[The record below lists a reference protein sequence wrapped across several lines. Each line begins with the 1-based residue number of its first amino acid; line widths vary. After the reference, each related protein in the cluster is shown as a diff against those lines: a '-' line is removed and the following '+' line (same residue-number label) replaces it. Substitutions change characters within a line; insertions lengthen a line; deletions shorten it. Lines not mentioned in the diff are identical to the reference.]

1 MVISHWE
8 MLLRVATGT
17 ALAGAIGFERDRHK
31 RPVGL
36 RTHMIVGL
44 AAATFMV
51 VSCQLAYFQ
60 HYAEGDHMDVDGS
73 RIAAS
78 VVSGI
83 SFLAGGAIIRSG
95 ASIQGLTTGAGLW
108 LVTAIGLCT
117 GAGMF
122 VEGVL
127 VTLLGLLVLTVL
139 RRFEDKR
146 DDLVTKRVSMTLA
159 EGSDATSAIMSAIR
173 DLGVTIR
180 DVEYD
185 RRLDEK
191 RRTELTFDLAIPS
204 AISPG
209 RIIETIERFEDV
221 RRLKVEAAG

>member
-1 MVISHWE
+1 MVVSHWE
-8 MLLRVATGT
+8 MLLRISTGT

-51 VSCQLAYFQ
+51 VSSQLAYFQ
-60 HYAEGDHMDVDGS
+60 QYREGEPVEVDGS

-78 VVSGI
+78 VVTGI

-122 VEGVL
+122 TEGVI

-159 EGSDATSAIMSAIR
+159 EGSDATSSILTALR
-173 DLGVTIR
+173 ELGVTIR
-180 DVEYD
+180 DVEYE
-185 RRLDEK
+185 RRLDDK
-191 RRTELTFDLAIPS
+191 RRTELTFDLAIP
-204 AISPG
+204 AQISPAT
-209 RIIETIERFEDV
+209 IIETIERFGDV
-221 RRLKVEAAG
+221 RRLRVETAS

>member
-1 MVISHWE
+1 MVISHWD
-8 MLLRVATGT
+8 MLLRIATGT

-51 VSCQLAYFQ
+51 VSSQLAYFQ
-60 HYAEGDHMDVDGS
+60 NYQEGDHMDVDGS

-122 VEGVL
+122 VEGVS

-159 EGSDATSAIMSAIR
+159 EGSEATTAIMTALR

-180 DVEYD
+180 DIEYE

-204 AISPG
+204 AVSPG
-209 RIIETIERFEDV
+209 TIIETIERFADV
-221 RRLKVEAAG
+221 RRLKVEAAA